1 MRFLGYIFPGLSGGV
16 MVAQGPLEALV
27 KVRILAGQPT
37 SFPAPAV
44 PKEFS
49 NVHSQSFVDWF
60 FVAPSEWKRSYPP

>member
-37 SFPAPAV
+37 SFPAPTV
-44 PKEFS
+44 PKEPS
-49 NVHSQSFVDWF
+49 NGHFPVIGRLDFYCAF
-60 FVAPSEWKRSYPP
+60 

>member
-44 PKEFS
+44 PKEVS
-49 NVHSQSFVDWF
+49 NVHFPVICRLVF
-60 FVAPSEWKRSYPP
+60 CCAF